1 MKKLSLKKMIVF
13 LLKEEASLEE
23 KVFLQPFLAKVVSFN
38 LIQIVTEGK
47 IFEIFRS
54 ILKLA

>member
-1 MKKLSLKKMIVF
+1 MIVF

-23 KVFLQPFLAKVVSFN
+23 KVFLQPFLAKVVSFY